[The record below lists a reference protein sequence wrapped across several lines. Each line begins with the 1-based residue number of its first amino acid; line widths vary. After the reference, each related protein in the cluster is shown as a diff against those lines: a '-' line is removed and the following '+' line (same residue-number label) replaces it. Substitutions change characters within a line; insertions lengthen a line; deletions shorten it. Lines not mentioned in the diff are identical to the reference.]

1 MTADSANEVTGKMGK
16 ISVLIV
22 DDDSL
27 ITTALRT
34 ILAADPELE
43 ICGTGNSGAEA
54 VELYRE
60 KKPDILIMD
69 IRMKNMDGLTALE
82 EILKTDPDAKVLL
95 LTTFLDDEY
104 IIRAI
109 RQGARGYLLKQ
120 DYTALPAAIKA
131 VSSGQTVFG
140 EEVTAKMPD
149 LIAGHFASGFDATEL
164 TEREAILCAY
174 VADGLS
180 NKEIGEKM
188 FLSEGT
194 VRNYLS
200 SALSKLGLRDRT
212 QLAIYYLTGKK

>member
-1 MTADSANEVTGKMGK
+1 MK
-16 ISVLIV
+16 VLII

-27 ITTALRT
+27 ITMALST
-34 ILAADPELE
+34 ILAADPEVE

-54 VELYRE
+54 IDLYKE
-60 KKPDILIMD
+60 KKPDVIIMD
-69 IRMKNMDGLTALE
+69 IRMKEMDGLTALE
-82 EILKTDPDAKVLL
+82 EILKEDPDAKVLL

-109 RQGARGYLLKQ
+109 RLGARGYLLKQ
-120 DYTALPAAIKA
+120 DYTALPAAIRA
-131 VSSGQTVFG
+131 VCSGQTVFG

-149 LIAGHFASGFDATEL
+149 LIAGHSASGFDASDL
-164 TEREAILCAY
+164 TERETVLCAY

-188 FLSEGT
+188 YLSEGT

-200 SALSKLGLRDRT
+200 SVLSKLGLRDRT

>member
-1 MTADSANEVTGKMGK
+1 MK
-16 ISVLIV
+16 VLIV

-27 ITTALRT
+27 ITMALKT
-34 ILAADPELE
+34 ILTADPELE
-43 ICGTGNSGAEA
+43 ICGTGGSGAEA
-54 VELYRE
+54 VRLYRE
-60 KKPDILIMD
+60 KNPDVLVMD
-69 IRMKNMDGLTALE
+69 IRMKEMDGLTALE
-82 EILKTDPDAKVLL
+82 EILRTDPDAKVLL

-109 RQGARGYLLKQ
+109 RHGARGYLLKQ
-120 DYTALPAAIKA
+120 DYSALPAAIKA
-131 VSSGQTVFG
+131 VYSGQTVFG

-149 LIAGHFASGFDATEL
+149 LIADHSASGFDASEL
-164 TEREAILCAY
+164 TEKEAELCAY

-180 NKEIGEKM
+180 NKEIGDKM
-188 FLSEGT
+188 CLSDGT

>member
-1 MTADSANEVTGKMGK
+1 MRK

-34 ILAADPELE
+34 ILSADPELE
-43 ICGTGNSGAEA
+43 ICGTGGSGAEA
-54 VELYRE
+54 IALYRE
-60 KKPDILIMD
+60 KKPDVLMMD
-69 IRMKNMDGLTALE
+69 IRMKEMDGLTALE
-82 EILKTDPDAKVLL
+82 EILREDPDAKVLL

-109 RQGARGYLLKQ
+109 RHGAKGYLLKQ
-120 DYTALPAAIKA
+120 DYAALPAAIRA
-131 VSSGQTVFG
+131 VFSGQTVFG

-149 LIAGHFASGFDATEL
+149 LIAGHSAAGFDASCL
-164 TEREAILCAY
+164 TEKETVLCAY

-180 NKEIGEKM
+180 NREIGEKM

-212 QLAIYYLTGKK
+212 QLAIYYLTGKR

>member
-1 MTADSANEVTGKMGK
+1 MK
-16 ISVLIV
+16 VLII

-54 VELYRE
+54 IELYKE
-60 KKPDILIMD
+60 KKPDVLVMD
-69 IRMKNMDGLTALE
+69 IRMKEMDGLTALE
-82 EILKTDPDAKVLL
+82 EILKADPSARVLL

-109 RQGARGYLLKQ
+109 RHGARGYLLKQ
-120 DYTALPAAIKA
+120 DYTALPAAIRA
-131 VSSGQTVFG
+131 VFSGQTVFG
-140 EEVTAKMPD
+140 EKVTAKMPD
-149 LIAGHFASGFDATEL
+149 LIAGHSTSGFDATGL
-164 TEREAILCAY
+164 TEKETVLCAY

-180 NKEIGEKM
+180 NREIGEKM
-188 FLSEGT
+188 YLSEGT

-212 QLAIYYLTGKK
+212 QLAIYYLTGKKG